1 MTEVTRD
8 KTPLWEPSLQ
18 RRERSHMKAF
28 WLAAES
34 RTGRKFSN
42 YQDLH
47 RWSVTDL
54 DGFWGEAAAFLKVRW
69 QNSPRQTFIP
79 PPAGKM
85 RGGQWFPGATLNY
98 AQNLLTD
105 TSDRVR
111 ITAVAEGVSS
121 VQQWTGRDL
130 HNAVARCAHGLQA
143 LGVGRGDRVCGVVAN
158 IPESIIAMLA
168 TASLGAVWASCSPDF
183 GAPGIVDRF
192 GQVEPKV
199 LFFCKAY
206 QYNGRRFD
214 CLPTME
220 EVRRQLP
227 TLVGA
232 IAIDHLS
239 EGADKPTN
247 PWYTDWS
254 AWLSQQEL
262 TAGGDGRLSL
272 AFEAVPFDHPL
283 FIMFSSGTT
292 GIPKCIVHSVGGTLL
307 QHKKELML
315 HSDLKQGQRLLYFT
329 TCGWMMW
336 NWMVSTLST
345 EADLALFEGSPGY
358 PDMGVL
364 WRVVNELGVTH
375 LGISPKYIASC
386 MAAGVEPKAK
396 GINRLETILSTGS
409 PLLPEHFAWVYDK
422 VGGDIHLASI
432 SGGTDIISC
441 FMLGNPLL
449 PVYSGEIQCLGLGM
463 ALEAWSDEGIS
474 VTSQK
479 AELVCTKPFVSMPI
493 GFWND
498 PDDRKYSEAYF
509 NFYSSVEVWRHGD
522 FIEITPRGG
531 VVVYGR
537 SDATLNPGGVRIGTA
552 EIYRQVEAIP
562 GVVDSLAVG
571 LPRDGDVDIVLFVKW
586 ADRSTWRDTLKDEI
600 KGQIRTS
607 LTPRHVPRW
616 IFPVLDIPYTRSGK
630 KLELA
635 VLTALQGKPV
645 TNISAIANP
654 ESLQE
659 YYEIGRGL

>member
-1 MTEVTRD
+1 MN
-8 KTPLWEPSLQ
+8 
-18 RRERSHMKAF
+18 AF
-28 WLAAES
+28 WRAAES
-34 RTGRKFSN
+34 RTGQKFAN

-54 DGFWGEAAAFLKVRW
+54 EGFWGEAAAFLKIRW
-69 QNSPRQTFIP
+69 QNTPRQTFIP

-105 TSDRVR
+105 TNDRVR

-121 VQQWTGRDL
+121 VRYWTGRDL

-214 CLPTME
+214 CLPTIE

-232 IAIDHLS
+232 IAIDHLP
-239 EGADKPTN
+239 EDDHKPTN
-247 PWYTDWS
+247 PWYADWS
-254 AWLSQQEL
+254 AWLSQQAL
-262 TAGGDGRLSL
+262 TAGEDGRLPL

-315 HSDLKQGQRLLYFT
+315 HSDLKPGQRLLYFT

-386 MAAGVEPKAK
+386 MAAGVEPKAE

-409 PLLPEHFAWVYDK
+409 PLLPEHFAWVYDR
-422 VGGDIHLASI
+422 VGADIHLASI

-449 PVYSGEIQCLGLGM
+449 PVYSGEIQCPGLGM
-463 ALEAWSDEGIS
+463 ALEAWSDEGRP

-479 AELVCTKPFVSMPI
+479 AELVCSKPFVSMPI

-498 PDDRKYSEAYF
+498 PGDRKYSEAYF
-509 NFYSSVEVWRHGD
+509 SYYPSIEVWRHGD
-522 FIEITPRGG
+522 FIEMTPRGG

-552 EIYRQVEAIP
+552 EIYRQVEAMP

-586 ADRSTWRDTLKDEI
+586 ADRSTWRDTIKDEI
-600 KGQIRTS
+600 KGRIRTN

-616 IFPVLDIPYTRSGK
+616 IFPVQDIPYTRSGK

-635 VLTALQGKPV
+635 VLTALLGKTV
-645 TNISAIANP
+645 NNISAIANP
-654 ESLQE
+654 ESLSE
-659 YYEIGRGL
+659 YYEIGRKL